1 MKRPRLRK
9 RVVFLIG
16 RPLGHSLS
24 SVFQNAA
31 FEAKNLPLVYQPLE
45 LSSSALAAF
54 FKILRESPDVLG
66 CNVTVPYK
74 EKVLPYLEELDAEAA
89 RAGSVN
95 TIVRKKNRLVGY
107 STDGLGFWRALGA
120 FQKRFK
126 GSFGVFLGAGG
137 AARAVL
143 MTLAQKGIR
152 GAAIVNRTQSKA
164 FALQR
169 KLRRFFPDREWR
181 VWTLQEASQ
190 KLGEAAWVIQ
200 GTSVGLN
207 ARDPNPLPLHVASA
221 NTLAVDLIYHR
232 RTRFLQEARQKGL
245 PTLNGLGMLLH
256 QGALAFEHWT
266 GKRAPIFVMQRALNR
281 ALPGAPGRR

>member
-1 MKRPRLRK
+1 MKHPRPRK

-31 FEAKNLPLVYQPLE
+31 FEARNLPLVYQPLE

-54 FKILRESPDVLG
+54 FKVLRESPDVLG

-74 EKVLPYLEELDAEAA
+74 EKVLSYLDELDVEAA

-107 STDGLGFWRALGA
+107 STDGLGFWRSLGA

-152 GAAIVNRTQSKA
+152 GAAIVNRTASKA

-169 KLRRFFPDREWR
+169 RLRRFFPNREWR
-181 VWTLQEASQ
+181 VWNVREASR
-190 KLGEAAWVIQ
+190 KLSQAAWVIQ
-200 GTSVGLN
+200 GTSVGLR
-207 ARDPNPLPLHVASA
+207 ARDPNPLPLHSACA

-232 RTRFLQEARQKGL
+232 RTRFLQEARQKSL
-245 PTLNGLGMLLH
+245 PTLDGLGMLLH
-256 QGALAFEHWT
+256 QGALAFERWT
-266 GKRAPIFVMQRALNR
+266 GKKAPVFVMQRALKR
-281 ALPGAPGRR
+281 ALHRASGRR